1 MTDKMLGEVEGGIGW
16 LTINNPE
23 RHNAV
28 SLEMAAR
35 GTELI
40 AELSADKTVRVIV
53 IRAAGEKAWMSG
65 ADIGDFN
72 PKADGSAAPRRPD
85 GLAFYDAVY
94 NCAKPVIAAIKGY
107 CMGGG
112 VALAC
117 ACDLRI
123 CATDSIIAIP
133 AGKLGISYPA
143 NFVRWLQDTIG
154 MPNTKEMLFTGRRY
168 TADEALRIG
177 LANRLVAPDALASAA
192 QEYAQSIA
200 ENAPLSVLANKEIIG
215 VTSKDP
221 SGWDQARLRTLS
233 ETTRNS
239 ADFAEGR
246 KAFAEKRKPVFR
258 GE

>member
-23 RHNAV
+23 RHSAV

-107 CMGGG
+107 CMAGG

-143 NFVRWLQDTIG
+143 NFVRGLQDTIG

-200 ENAPLSVLANKEIIG
+200 ENAPLSVLSNKEIIG